1 MTDSSDNGGQVYIK
15 HKAAKERGSRG
26 EEETIDIPFFTP
38 PHPSYP
44 SQLSAC
50 KSSSKERK
58 KQGITSLRLESE
70 ILPRPFL
77 LHLDLLKYTYI
88 ERKFRSFASHLLLSK
103 FQSQY
108 FSIQYKKILKFR
120 LLLLTSFHTDRSM
133 CLTRVQKIS
142 VSRAIS
148 SPRLLF
154 PATNWKTRG
163 IGARERFLVR
173 LKSRFT
179 RAARYRARARDNR

>member
-88 ERKFRSFASHLLLSK
+88 ERKFRSFASLAAL
-103 FQSQY
+103 
-108 FSIQYKKILKFR
+108 
-120 LLLLTSFHTDRSM
+120 
-133 CLTRVQKIS
+133 KIS
-142 VSRAIS
+142 IS
-148 SPRLLF
+148 IF
-154 PATNWKTRG
+154 FNT
-163 IGARERFLVR
+163 I
-173 LKSRFT
+173 
-179 RAARYRARARDNR
+179 